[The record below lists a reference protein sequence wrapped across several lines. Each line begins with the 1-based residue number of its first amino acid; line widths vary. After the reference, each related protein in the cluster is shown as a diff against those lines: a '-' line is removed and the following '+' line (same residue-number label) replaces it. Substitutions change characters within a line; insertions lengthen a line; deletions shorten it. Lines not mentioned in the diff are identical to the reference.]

1 MFNKKKEVRCGPSLG
16 QTLREKA
23 DQMHDSEIPEKVL
36 TLLNSRAAGGFY
48 DALVP
53 VTEEHGFSESAV
65 VSGSWT
71 MIVNRMKGEGLSV
84 TPTGQGDQVIL
95 RIGWK

>member
-1 MFNKKKEVRCGPSLG
+1 MFNKKKEVRYGPSLG

-23 DQMHDSEIPEKVL
+23 NQMHDDEIPEKVL

-53 VTEEHGFSESAV
+53 VLEEHGFKESAV
-65 VSGSWT
+65 RTGSWT
-71 MIVNRMKGEGLSV
+71 KIANRMKSEGLSV
-84 TPTGQGDQVIL
+84 TPAVEQDYVVL
-95 RIGWK
+95 RISWK

>member
-1 MFNKKKEVRCGPSLG
+1 MFNKKKEVRYGPSLG

-36 TLLNSRAAGGFY
+36 TLLNSRAAGGLY

-53 VTEEHGFSESAV
+53 VMEEYGFSESAV
-65 VSGSWT
+65 RTGSWT
-71 MIVNRMKGEGLSV
+71 KIVNRMKGEGLSV
-84 TPTGQGDQVIL
+84 THGAERDLVVLHIS
-95 RIGWK
+95 WK